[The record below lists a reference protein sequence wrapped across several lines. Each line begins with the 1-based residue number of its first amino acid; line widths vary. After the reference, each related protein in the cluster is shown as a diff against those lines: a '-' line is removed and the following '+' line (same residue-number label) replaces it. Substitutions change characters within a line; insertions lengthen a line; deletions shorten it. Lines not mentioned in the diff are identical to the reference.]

1 MGENCSLGVLLRTDP
16 RESTI
21 SCGEVAQN
29 PFKLCDFPLVTL
41 LRLLY

>member
-1 MGENCSLGVLLRTDP
+1 MGENCSSGDRRDP

-21 SCGEVAQN
+21 SCGEVVQN